1 MLGGSLGVQDE
12 VEANGGG
19 SSGGVLYVSEAIR
32 TLPNQGERR
41 GAPQPKVK
49 TQTSE
54 IGDNPAQ
61 LRGRGAVQDSRV
73 RRNSGFG
80 LGASAVLGG
89 DGENNHPGRQTYCQ
103 DRLDIT
109 GIGPLHPYRLR
120 HGGASMDYWEKHR
133 SIVEIQKRGRWRA
146 TASVRRY
153 EKGGRLSQLLNSLPS
168 HTQELATWAS
178 ENIEQAFYNQRLL
191 TNIP

>member
-41 GAPQPKVK
+41 CAPQPKVK

-61 LRGRGAVQDSRV
+61 LRGRGAVQDTS
-73 RRNSGFG
+73 STKQW
-80 LGASAVLGG
+80 SW
-89 DGENNHPGRQTYCQ
+89 T
-103 DRLDIT
+103 
-109 GIGPLHPYRLR
+109 
-120 HGGASMDYWEKHR
+120 W
-133 SIVEIQKRGRWRA
+133 SISSSWWGW
-146 TASVRRY
+146 
-153 EKGGRLSQLLNSLPS
+153 
-168 HTQELATWAS
+168 
-178 ENIEQAFYNQRLL
+178 
-191 TNIP
+191 

>member
-1 MLGGSLGVQDE
+1 
-12 VEANGGG
+12 
-19 SSGGVLYVSEAIR
+19 
-32 TLPNQGERR
+32 
-41 GAPQPKVK
+41 
-49 TQTSE
+49 
-54 IGDNPAQ
+54 
-61 LRGRGAVQDSRV
+61 
-73 RRNSGFG
+73 
-80 LGASAVLGG
+80 
-89 DGENNHPGRQTYCQ
+89 
-103 DRLDIT
+103 
-109 GIGPLHPYRLR
+109 
-120 HGGASMDYWEKHR
+120 MDYWEKHR